1 MQNDLVPDAFAGLV
15 RPARYKVM
23 YGGRGGGKS
32 WSIARVLVLLA
43 TMSKLRIL
51 CAREFQNSIAD
62 SVHRLLSD
70 QIYSLGLIGKFEITK
85 TSIRAENGSEFLFK
99 GLRHNAA
106 EIKSTE
112 GIDVC
117 WVEEAQRV
125 SADSWELLLPTI
137 RKESSEIWIS
147 FNPYGAEDP
156 TYKRFVQSPPPN
168 SWVRRINYDENPHFP
183 DVLRQEMEHSRAT
196 DPDGYAH
203 IWLGEPNAVSDAQVL
218 RGRYRIE
225 PFEPQAGWGGPYFG
239 ADWGFSVDPTAL
251 VRCWVNGRTLYIE
264 HEAWGVGVDID
275 QTPALFDSV
284 PGAREHVIRA
294 DCARPETISHMQRH
308 GYPRVTACDK
318 WAGSVEDGTEHLRS
332 YEQII
337 IHPRCK
343 HVADEARLW
352 SYKTDRLTGDV
363 LPVLLDKND
372 HTMDAL
378 RYALNPLIKRRTATK
393 VVRVP
398 HMSR

>member
-1 MQNDLVPDAFAGLV
+1 MQNDLVPSAFVELV
-15 RPARYKVM
+15 KPARYKVM

-70 QIYSLGLIGKFEITK
+70 QIYSLGLIDKFETTK

-112 GIDVC
+112 GIDLC

-137 RKESSEIWIS
+137 RKECSEIWIS

-156 TYKRFVQSPPPN
+156 TYKRFVQSPRPN
-168 SWVRRINYDENPHFP
+168 SWVRRVNYDENPHFP
-183 DVLRQEMEHSRAT
+183 DVLRQEMEYSRST

-203 IWLGEPNAVSDAQVL
+203 IWLGEPKAVSDAQVL

-264 HEAWGVGVDID
+264 YEAWGVGVDID

-337 IHPRCK
+337 VHPRCK
-343 HVADEARLW
+343 HTADEARLW

-378 RYALNPLIKRRTATK
+378 RYALNPLIKRRTATQ
-393 VVRVP
+393 VMRVP
-398 HMSR
+398 HMLR